1 MKKDGKG
8 FSTKDVI
15 MIVLCVLVLIVLI
28 LLLKQSGKNQ
38 KEEQAQLNQ
47 MQEEITKTGET
58 GSSVSGKNSSYV
70 VCNEVNQEG
79 WLELYNAG
87 KQEIH
92 MQEAA
97 IYVNGELVK
106 TYKDEFS
113 IPARSLGVL
122 EAGVK
127 LGQEENNVISLV
139 NGEEKLNLSMVS
151 DEIKS
156 KTMSCLWWCYETAVH
171 WIKTLQMRYQLE
183 DIRTKG
189 DISSR
194 IV

>member
-58 GSSVSGKNSSYV
+58 GSSVSGKNSSFV

-97 IYVNGELVK
+97 IYVNGELV
-106 TYKDEFS
+106 
-113 IPARSLGVL
+113 
-122 EAGVK
+122 
-127 LGQEENNVISLV
+127 
-139 NGEEKLNLSMVS
+139 
-151 DEIKS
+151 
-156 KTMSCLWWCYETAVH
+156 
-171 WIKTLQMRYQLE
+171 
-183 DIRTKG
+183 
-189 DISSR
+189 
-194 IV
+194 

>member
-113 IPARSLGVL
+113 IPARSLVVL

-139 NGEEKLNLSMVS
+139 NGEEKLF
-151 DEIKS
+151 
-156 KTMSCLWWCYETAVH
+156 TMTFPKLAV
-171 WIKTLQMRYQLE
+171 QESY
-183 DIRTKG
+183 G
-189 DISSR
+189 R
-194 IV
+194 IGTGNGR